1 MPNKQKD
8 RPRPTQNPI
17 LTRDQIVFGHP
28 SEEEFARVL
37 DFYRI
42 KWRYETT
49 TFPLQWDLNN
59 NVTEAFSPDFYLED
73 EDLYVEL
80 TTLRPRLMRAKRRK
94 LRLMHELYPEVNI
107 KLWRRRDFEM
117 LLQRF
122 GQQDRR
128 DELVGQE
135 ALDQ

>member
-1 MPNKQKD
+1 MPKD
-8 RPRPTQNPI
+8 NHGRPRPTQNPP
-17 LTRDQIVFGHP
+17 LSRDHIVFGHP
-28 SEEEFARVL
+28 SEEEFARIL
-37 DFYRI
+37 DFYGI
-42 KWRYETT
+42 QWRYEIT
-49 TFPLQWDLNN
+49 TFPLQWDQNN
-59 NVTEAFSPDFYLED
+59 NVIEAFSPDFYLVNE
-73 EDLYVEL
+73 ELYVEL

-94 LRLMHELYPEVNI
+94 LRLMHELYPEINI
-107 KLWRRRDFEM
+107 RLWRRRDFEM

>member
-1 MPNKQKD
+1 
-8 RPRPTQNPI
+8 
-17 LTRDQIVFGHP
+17 
-28 SEEEFARVL
+28 
-37 DFYRI
+37 
-42 KWRYETT
+42 
-49 TFPLQWDLNN
+49 
-59 NVTEAFSPDFYLED
+59 
-73 EDLYVEL
+73 
-80 TTLRPRLMRAKRRK
+80 MRAKRRK

>member
-59 NVTEAFSPDFYLED
+59 NVTAPFPPISIS
-73 EDLYVEL
+73 
-80 TTLRPRLMRAKRRK
+80 RMRTSR
-94 LRLMHELYPEVNI
+94 
-107 KLWRRRDFEM
+107 
-117 LLQRF
+117 
-122 GQQDRR
+122 
-128 DELVGQE
+128 
-135 ALDQ
+135 

>member
-8 RPRPTQNPI
+8 RPRPIQNPI

-42 KWRYETT
+42 KWRYEIT
-49 TFPLQWDLNN
+49 TFPLQWDQNN